1 MNAINN
7 HSSSEDL
14 LHDALHKDRA
24 SIPVLPSQPSERLV
38 QMLEQTSTPSPITG
52 PITGSGFSLRTY
64 LFSALL
70 IGTGIGAYFTFQKE
84 VPEQIPVPSTVQQQ
98 TPIVASDNKP
108 SIKSEEK
115 KSGKLAAESSSTQ
128 KQPNGKNSEAIQLN
142 VASFDSILNQKSNK
156 APTIYSK
163 DSVQM
168 RVRNN

>member
-1 MNAINN
+1 MNAMNN
-7 HSSSEDL
+7 HSSEDL

-24 SIPVLPSQPSERLV
+24 SIPVLPSQPSEHLV
-38 QMLEQTSTPSPITG
+38 QMLEQTSTSS

-70 IGTGIGAYFTFQKE
+70 IGAGIGAYFTFQKE
-84 VPEQIPVPSTVQQQ
+84 APEQIPVPSTVQQQ
-98 TPIVASDNKP
+98 MPSAVVANKP

-115 KSGKLAAESSSTQ
+115 RSGKLAAESPSTQ
-128 KQPNGKNSEAIQLN
+128 KQSNGKNSEAIQLN
-142 VASFDSILNQKSNK
+142 VASFDSILNQKSSK
-156 APTIYSK
+156 APTIYSR